1 MIERIAFIGIMACA
15 IVVLLMMHDFAAIL
29 VASVAL
35 AFIAMWT
42 LEEWR

>member
-1 MIERIAFIGIMACA
+1 MIERIAFIGFLACA
-15 IVVLLMMHDFAAIL
+15 IVVLIMMHDLAAIL
-29 VASVAL
+29 VAAVAL